1 MWILNGKLTSH
12 GEGKYWIL
20 TIWNYSVMKLY
31 ELITGLMK
39 MTRQIWHRRFILPL
53 VLETIRLKNES
64 YQFAK
69 FWWKGNQLC
78 SYSCLTGDWS
88 KRIDFRSFTI
98 NNNFFF
104 PHADSLVFVLFA
116 HTSQIIHPKAQW
128 KFTDN
133 RPCSDI
139 VKLTE
144 KHTCCLIYLNLQP
157 NWIRLLSYIYLNGN
171 INLQRDCLLNSC
183 RCSRCQSIDR
193 LAFQRLIA
201 ITFVI

>member
-12 GEGKYWIL
+12 GERKYWIL
-20 TIWNYSVMKLY
+20 AVWNYSVMKLY

-69 FWWKGNQLC
+69 FWWKGVHIAALQA
-78 SYSCLTGDWS
+78 
-88 KRIDFRSFTI
+88 IDRKGSISGLLLLIIT
-98 NNNFFF
+98 FFF
-104 PHADSLVFVLFA
+104 LHADSLVFVLFA
-116 HTSQIIHPKAQW
+116 HTSQIIHPKAWW
-128 KFTDN
+128 KFNDN
-133 RPCSDI
+133 RPCSEI

-171 INLQRDCLLNSC
+171 INLQRDCLLN
-183 RCSRCQSIDR
+183 CQSIDR

>member
-1 MWILNGKLTSH
+1 MNFQDNFTFIKGIANNDRLCINVHLMWILNGKLTSH
-12 GEGKYWIL
+12 GERKYWIL

-64 YQFAK
+64 YQFSK

-88 KRIDFRSFTI
+88 KRIDFRSFII

-104 PHADSLVFVLFA
+104 RFICPHF
-116 HTSQIIHPKAQW
+116 TNHP
-128 KFTDN
+128 
-133 RPCSDI
+133 S
-139 VKLTE
+139 
-144 KHTCCLIYLNLQP
+144 
-157 NWIRLLSYIYLNGN
+157 
-171 INLQRDCLLNSC
+171 
-183 RCSRCQSIDR
+183 
-193 LAFQRLIA
+193 
-201 ITFVI
+201 

>member
-53 VLETIRLKNES
+53 VLETIGLKNES

-104 PHADSLVFVLFA
+104 SYMLILWFSFYLPTLHKSSILRLNESLTTIDHA
-116 HTSQIIHPKAQW
+116 
-128 KFTDN
+128 
-133 RPCSDI
+133 
-139 VKLTE
+139 LT
-144 KHTCCLIYLNLQP
+144 
-157 NWIRLLSYIYLNGN
+157 
-171 INLQRDCLLNSC
+171 LLNS
-183 RCSRCQSIDR
+183 
-193 LAFQRLIA
+193 LKN
-201 ITFVI
+201 TPVV